1 MYCDLFGKN
10 TGCGEFPPGELGL
23 GLGLGI
29 HQGEISSERIGWGRI
44 LQGGILLESKL
55 HVTCIAI
62 FFKAYF

>member
-29 HQGEISSERIGWGRI
+29 HQGEISSERIGWGGDSPGGNSPRI
-44 LQGGILLESKL
+44 QITRHMYCDIL
-55 HVTCIAI
+55 
-62 FFKAYF
+62 